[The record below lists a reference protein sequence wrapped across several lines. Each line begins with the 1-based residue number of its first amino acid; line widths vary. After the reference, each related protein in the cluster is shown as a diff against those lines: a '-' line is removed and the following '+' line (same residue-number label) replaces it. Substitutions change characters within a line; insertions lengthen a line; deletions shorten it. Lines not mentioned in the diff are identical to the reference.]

1 MKLIPPTESMFL
13 IGETRDQ
20 PMHVGGLQLFVPRE
34 GQSAAELADEFH
46 QSLLNVNQIA
56 DIFLKKPA
64 TPANLAGYVAWQQ
77 ADSLDL
83 DYHVRRIALPRPGAI
98 LNLLRYVS
106 LNHGTL
112 LDRSKPMWEVHIIEG
127 LADGRLA
134 IYTKVHHSVV
144 DGVTA
149 LRLLQRTLTA
159 DPTDRSGTAFWDTA
173 LLRKRK
179 TRAAK
184 PKQNLLQ
191 KVTGT
196 VGAVAR
202 TADDVLGMVPATAKV
217 AITGVRDTG
226 YAPPMVAAPATMLN
240 VPIGAARRFAA
251 QDWPTDRIRA
261 AAVRHGITVNDV
273 ILAMCSGALRS
284 YLADY
289 ESLPAEPLVAMVP
302 VSLHDGH
309 TDGNAVTAILA
320 KLATNTADPA
330 DRVREIRASTASA
343 KDVVRSLPPLQQLAL
358 GAANVWPLALSLVP
372 GTAGYTPQSFNLVIS
387 NVPSTDQPLYWNG
400 ARLDGCF
407 PASIPVEGQALNITI
422 TSISGKT
429 CFGLIGARAQLPSLQ
444 RMLDYLEVAL
454 TELEEMPPLTA
465 LPALPAGT

>member
-13 IGETRDQ
+13 VAETRDQ

-34 GQSAAELADEFH
+34 GQTAAELADEFH
-46 QSLLNVNQIA
+46 QSLLNVSEIA

-64 TPANLAGYVAWQQ
+64 SPARVAGYFAWQQ
-77 ADSLDL
+77 ADELDL

-98 LNLLRYVS
+98 LDLLRYVS

-112 LDRSKPMWEVHIIEG
+112 LDRSKPMWEIHIIEG

-134 IYTKVHHSVV
+134 IYSKVHHSVV

-149 LRLLQRTLTA
+149 LRLLQRTLTE
-159 DPTDRSGTAFWDTA
+159 DPDDRSGTAFWDSR
-173 LLRKRK
+173 LKRKRK
-179 TRAAK
+179 PRPPK
-184 PKQNLLQ
+184 PERSLFQ

-196 VGAVAR
+196 VGSVAK
-202 TADDVLGMVPATAKV
+202 TADDVIGMVPATAKV
-217 AITGVRDTG
+217 AFTGVRDSD
-226 YAPPMVAAPATMLN
+226 YAPPMVAAPKTMLN

-251 QDWPTDRIRA
+251 QDWPTARIRA
-261 AAVRHGITVNDV
+261 AAARHGITVNDV
-273 ILAMCSGALRS
+273 ILAMCAGALRS

-289 ESLPAEPLVAMVP
+289 DDLPKESLVAMVP

-309 TDGNAVTAILA
+309 TDGNSVTAILA
-320 KLATNTADPA
+320 KLATNLDDPA
-330 DRVREIRASTASA
+330 DRLREIRASTASA
-343 KDVVRSLPPLQQLAL
+343 KNVVRSLPGLQQLAL
-358 GAANVWPLALSLVP
+358 GAANIAPLALSLVP
-372 GTAGYTPQSFNLVIS
+372 GTAGYTPQGFNLVIS
-387 NVPSTDQPLYWNG
+387 NVPSTEDQLYWNG

-429 CFGLIGARAQLPSLQ
+429 CFGLVGARAQLPSLQ
-444 RMLDYLEVAL
+444 RMLDYLEVSL
-454 TELEEMPPLTA
+454 TELEEMDPLVSA
-465 LPALPAGT
+465 PALPPGK